1 MTARR
6 AALGAW
12 LAIVAARPGAAA
24 AATCTVTTISPVVF
38 GAYDRFA
45 PSPTD
50 STGGITFECSDV
62 DVADVVR
69 IDLGP
74 GAANGF
80 APRTLISG
88 AVTMAYNLYLDAAR
102 LSVWGDGTAGTSTY
116 GPVHPAEGPTSL
128 TIYGRLPAGQGQPA
142 GAYGDT
148 LTVTLQF

>member
-1 MTARR
+1 
-6 AALGAW
+6 
-12 LAIVAARPGAAA
+12 
-24 AATCTVTTISPVVF
+24 
-38 GAYDRFA
+38 
-45 PSPTD
+45 
-50 STGGITFECSDV
+50 
-62 DVADVVR
+62 VADVVR

-102 LSVWGDGTAGTSTY
+102 LSVWGDGTAGTATY
-116 GPVHPAEGPTSL
+116 GPVHPAEGSTSIS
-128 TIYGRLPAGQGQPA
+128 IYGRLPAGQSQPA